1 MIVEG
6 VNFNDVLVKKMK
18 KRDFINTMKKVFF
31 LDRQTEERELLL
43 SSVYDRIKGKSE

>member
-6 VNFNDVLVKKMK
+6 VNFNDSLVRKMK
-18 KRDFINTMKKVFF
+18 KKDFVREMKSVFF
-31 LDRQTEERELLL
+31 QDRQTEERELLL